1 MPRKKPTL
9 DRLALFSKI
18 PENKLKR
25 PSSPEEAR
33 QWLERAALHLTTFH
47 NAGPSLQFV
56 GCALLQYLKGNNGN
70 GTRGFAMR

>member
-25 PSSPEEAR
+25 PSPLRGETMAR
-33 QWLERAALHLTTFH
+33 TCGAAFLTTFH